1 MKTKELIIAADSTTV
16 DALFCAQVV
25 GPPKHQRRVMEKLHR
40 FLKRVRDIEPEPTD
54 LIGLVVDG
62 HFGPEMTVFSK
73 REIEDKYDPHNPML
87 AVEDAYKLPLDEAR
101 VLNKTY
107 DFTRY
112 LITDMPWAR
121 ALGIEVDPKNIAVHG
136 VEYAACD
143 VICSMTYF
151 GFSPEERIQRMKK
164 PRPPYGYSQA
174 FLGNPTEYHIPLYT
188 KVAEYKEIH
197 RYMQRRTRE

>member
-1 MKTKELIIAADSTTV
+1 MTTKDLIISADPTIV
-16 DALFCAQVV
+16 DTLFYGQIV

-40 FLKRVRDIEPEPTD
+40 FLERVRDIEPESTD

-62 HFGPEMTVFSK
+62 HFGPEMTVFSQK
-73 REIEDKYDPHNPML
+73 EIESKYDSNNPLL
-87 AVEDAYKLPLDEAR
+87 AVEDAYKLPRDEAR
-101 VLNKTY
+101 ELSKTY

-112 LITDMPWAR
+112 LITDIPWAQ
-121 ALGIEVDPKNIAVHG
+121 ALGVELDPENIAVYG

-143 VICSMTYF
+143 VICSMTHF

-174 FLGNPTEYHIPLYT
+174 YLGNPTEYHIPLYT

-197 RYMQRRTRE
+197 HFMRRKKGM

>member
-1 MKTKELIIAADSTTV
+1 MTTKDLIISADPTIV
-16 DALFCAQVV
+16 DTLFYGQIV

-40 FLKRVRDIEPEPTD
+40 FLERVRDIEPEPTD

-73 REIEDKYDPHNPML
+73 TEIEGKYDSHHPML
-87 AVEDAYKLPLDEAR
+87 AAEDVYKLPQEEAR
-101 VLNKTY
+101 ELNKTHN
-107 DFTRY
+107 FTRY
-112 LITDMPWAR
+112 LITDISWAQT
-121 ALGIEVDPKNIAVHG
+121 LGIEVDPENIAVHG

-143 VICSMTYF
+143 VICSMTCF

-174 FLGNPTEYHIPLYT
+174 SFGDPSEHHIPLYT

-197 RYMQRRTRE
+197 HFMQRRKGM